1 MIDFNIIC
9 TTQGYLKENT
19 HVLIKQFKLNNKDDS
34 WLNEIDIL
42 KQVEHK
48 NILRML
54 AISVNVQKQN
64 GLFCCEFM
72 QTDLETVY
80 KNNQIKSIK
89 TIVKL
94 ARQISLAMVYLNKKY
109 IIHRDIRCKNVFTNE
124 HFFVKLANFGLSKN
138 LDSNGEYKIK
148 SDIQESNF

>member
-1 MIDFNIIC
+1 
-9 TTQGYLKENT
+9 
-19 HVLIKQFKLNNKDDS
+19 LNNKDDS

-54 AISVNVQKQN
+54 AISVDVQKQN
-64 GLFCCEFM
+64 GLFCCEYM

-89 TIVKL
+89 TIVGL

-148 SDIQESNF
+148 SDIQESIIEIFLLHIKVRQI

>member
-1 MIDFNIIC
+1 M
-9 TTQGYLKENT
+9 
-19 HVLIKQFKLNNKDDS
+19 IKQFKLNNKDDS

-148 SDIQESNF
+148 SDIQESKF